1 MGFIKI
7 RKREKMFEDILGQDT
22 VKKKL
27 NRAIESKKI
36 TNAYIFSGP
45 EGVGKK
51 MMAEDF
57 ASNLIGIDANNSPD
71 YILIDAKKGENS
83 IKIDQIRK
91 LNTSMSLKPY
101 SDYKIYVINNAEKM
115 TTQAQNALLKTLEE
129 PSSYGIIILISKNE
143 ESLLQTIRSRCTEVK
158 FSPLNRND
166 IKKILINEG
175 VDEDTASISSI
186 FSRGSAAIALDI
198 SANQNLSDLRKKVES
213 FIEYMIIEKNKF
225 EITRI
230 SEYMK
235 EYSNDVQ
242 RVTELLKIYIRDAI
256 LYREGVASELLINI
270 DRIKIIRKLALSVS
284 VAQLGKIM
292 SILEE
297 TDKKLAAN
305 CNFNTTIQTMAL
317 NIYEVVK

>member
-1 MGFIKI
+1 
-7 RKREKMFEDILGQDT
+7 MFEDILGQDS
-22 VKKKL
+22 VKKRL
-27 NRAIESKKI
+27 NRAIESNKI

-51 MMAEDF
+51 MIAKDF
-57 ASNLIGIDANNSPD
+57 ASSLIGIDANNSPD
-71 YILIDAKKGENS
+71 YTLIDAKKGENS

-91 LNTSMSLKPY
+91 LNTSMGLKPY
-101 SDYKIYVINNAEKM
+101 SDYKIYIINNAEKM
-115 TTQAQNALLKTLEE
+115 TVQAQNALLKTLEE

-143 ESLLQTIRSRCTEVK
+143 QALLQTIRSRCTEVK

-175 VDEDTASISSI
+175 IEEETAIIASI
-186 FSRGSAAIALDI
+186 FSRGSAAMALDM
-198 SANQNLSDLRKKVES
+198 SSNQDLNDLRDKVES
-213 FIEYMIIEKNKF
+213 FIEYMIVEKNKF

-235 EYSNDVQ
+235 EYSDEVQ
-242 RVTELLKIYIRDAI
+242 KVTELLKIYIRDAI
-256 LYREGVASELLINI
+256 LYREGVDTELLINI
-270 DRIKIIRKLALSVS
+270 DRIKIIRKVALSVS

-297 TDKKLAAN
+297 TDRKLAAN